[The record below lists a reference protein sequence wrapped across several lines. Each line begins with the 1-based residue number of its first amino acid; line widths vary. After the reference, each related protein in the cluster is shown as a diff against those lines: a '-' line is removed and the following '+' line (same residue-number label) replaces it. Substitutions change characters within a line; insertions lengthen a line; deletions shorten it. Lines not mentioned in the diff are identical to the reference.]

1 MGYMRRNMKPWWSI
15 LTIIL
20 LSTSSVSYSAIGT
33 VTEQLNTPPSIQR
46 KSQSLTGAKGTGVEM
61 ADAIKTAQGKVG
73 ITFED
78 NTKVQVN
85 ENSRLVIDDFVYD
98 PKKPAA
104 GKLALNMAQGTVR
117 YASGAIAH
125 NNPSKVAINTPTATI
140 AVRGTDFTATVD
152 ELGRSTVILLPSC
165 PNDRSTRNARDIEL
179 NCKTGEIEVIT
190 DVGSVIL
197 NQPFQ
202 ATKVESRSLSPSKP
216 VILSL
221 SENAI
226 SNMLIVSPPKE
237 LNQDDKDQQ
246 KKLMRSALDVDF
258 LKEQGL
264 TNALDAQAK
273 EIFQD
278 KLSRNFLDQDFLA
291 NILDILDAQM
301 KSQLNLLNTT
311 SNKLLPDYNALTG
324 ITVELDEPKITLCRD
339 TGSDIQCVTTPTRQ
353 SSTIYQT
360 QGSLDFKN
368 RINSGGGTTI
378 TLIQK

>member
-1 MGYMRRNMKPWWSI
+1 MKPWLFI

-20 LSTSSVSYSAIGT
+20 LGTYKICYSAIGT
-33 VTEQLNTPPSIQR
+33 VTEQINTPPSIQR
-46 KSQSLTGAKGTGVEM
+46 KAQSLTGSKGTGVEM
-61 ADAIKTAQGKVG
+61 NDAVKTAQGKVG

-85 ENSRLVIDDFVYD
+85 ENSKLVIDDFVYD

-165 PNDRSTRNARDIEL
+165 PNDRSTRNVRDIEL

-190 DVGSVIL
+190 DAGSVIL

-202 ATKVESRSLSPSKP
+202 ATKVESRSLAPSKP

-226 SNMLIVSPPKE
+226 TNMLIVAPPKE

-246 KKLMRSALDVDF
+246 KKLMKSALDIDF

-264 TNALDAQAK
+264 TNALDAQQK

-291 NILDILDAQM
+291 NVLDILDAQM

-311 SNKLLPDYNALTG
+311 KGGLLPDYIATSG
-324 ITVELDEPKITLCRD
+324 ITVEVDEPKVTLCRD
-339 TGSDIQCVTTPTRQ
+339 TGSDIQCVSTPTRQ

-360 QGSLDFKN
+360 QGSLEFKN
-368 RINSGGGTTI
+368 RVNSGGGTVI